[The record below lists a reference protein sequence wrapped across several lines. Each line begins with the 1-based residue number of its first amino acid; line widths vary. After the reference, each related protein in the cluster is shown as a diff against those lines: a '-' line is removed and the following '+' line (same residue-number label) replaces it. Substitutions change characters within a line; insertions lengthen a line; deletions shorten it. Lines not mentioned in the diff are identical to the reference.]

1 MKKID
6 RICIVDD
13 DSILVYGMKL
23 MMNEVDFCEEVLE
36 YSNGLDAIEGL
47 ASIVNDGEPLPSII
61 FLDLNMPIMDGWEFL
76 DEFIKTPNYNLDNV
90 SIYIISSSVDP
101 RDREKANEYEIVKG
115 YILKPVTTNDFSEIQ
130 EAIYKKVV

>member
-6 RICIVDD
+6 KICIIDD

-36 YSNGLDAIEGL
+36 YSDGLDAIEGL
-47 ASIVNDGEPLPSII
+47 ASIVNKGEPLPSII

-76 DEFIKTPNYNLDNV
+76 DDFIKTPNYNLDDV
-90 SIYIISSSVDP
+90 VIYIISSSVDP

-115 YILKPVTTNDFSEIQ
+115 YILKPVTTNDFSAIQ
-130 EAIYKKVV
+130 DAIYKKVV

>member
-47 ASIVNDGEPLPSII
+47 ASIVNDGEPLPLII

>member
-47 ASIVNDGEPLPSII
+47 ASIVNDGEPLPLII

-130 EAIYKKVV
+130 EAIYRKVV

>member
-76 DEFIKTPNYNLDNV
+76 DEFIKTPNYNLDHV

-130 EAIYKKVV
+130 EAIYKRVV